1 MKFCSKCGSNIIEK
15 VPVDDNR
22 LRAVCGKCKTIHYE
36 NPKIVVG
43 CLSTW
48 EDQILLCKR
57 AIEPKLGFW
66 TLPAG
71 FMELNESTAEGA
83 IRETVEE
90 SGAKIILGDLFAIFD
105 LPFCNQVHMFFLAK
119 MQSPTLNPGLE
130 SLEAKLFSIN
140 EIPWSQLSFTS
151 VKKTIELF
159 INRDKKKLIQV
170 HTELIELKKI

>member
-1 MKFCSKCGSNIIEK
+1 MKFCSKCGSNLSVKIPI
-15 VPVDDNR
+15 DDNR
-22 LRAVCGKCKTIHYE
+22 FRAVCDNCKTIHYE

-48 EDQILLCKR
+48 ENKILLCKR

-71 FMELNESTAEGA
+71 FMELDESTAEGA

-90 SGAKIILGDLFAIFD
+90 SGAKITLGKLFAIFD

-119 MQSPTLNPGLE
+119 MLSPSLNPGIE
-130 SLEAKLFSIN
+130 SLDAKLFSIN
-140 EIPWSQLSFTS
+140 QIPWSQLSFTS

-159 INRDKKKLIQV
+159 IYRDEKKLSQV
-170 HTELIELKKI
+170 HTELIKINKI